1 MLSNRRAILVV
12 NFKNFH
18 EIFGDKAFKLA
29 LDVQD
34 VSTTLKVPI
43 IVSPPAPLISVM
55 TKNLR
60 IPVYSQHVD
69 VDSAGSSTGAVIP
82 ELLQSLGVQG
92 SIVNHSE
99 RRISIK
105 DIEVLIMRLRKAG
118 MKSLVCARTPEEVGE
133 IARLGPDMLAVEPP
147 ELIGSGRAVSKVAPE
162 IVSDSVRA
170 SKSANPE
177 VQLLCGAG
185 VVTSEDVEI
194 SLGLGA
200 EGVLVASGI
209 VKAQDWKSKIR
220 ELARPIGSYM
230 S

>member
-1 MLSNRRAILVV
+1 VLSNRRAILVV

-18 EIFGDKAFKLA
+18 EIFGEKALELA

-34 VSTTLKVPI
+34 VSTTLEIPI
-43 IVSPPAPLISVM
+43 IVSPPVPVISIMV
-55 TKNLR
+55 KSLG

-69 VDSAGSSTGAVIP
+69 VDAVGSSTGAVIP
-82 ELLQSLGVQG
+82 ELLQSLGVRG
-92 SIVNHSE
+92 SILNHSE
-99 RRISIK
+99 RRIPIK
-105 DIEVLIMRLRKAG
+105 DIEELIKRLRKIG

-170 SKSANPE
+170 SKRVNPK
-177 VQLLCGAG
+177 VQILCGAG
-185 VVTSEDVEI
+185 VVSPEDVEI
-194 SLGLGA
+194 SLRLGA

-209 VKAQDWKSKIR
+209 VRAQDWKSKIM
-220 ELARPIGSYM
+220 ELARPLRQ
-230 S
+230 

>member
-18 EIFGDKAFKLA
+18 EIFGDKAFELA
-29 LDVQD
+29 LDAQD

-82 ELLQSLGVQG
+82 ELLQSLGVHG

-133 IARLGPDMLAVEPP
+133 IARLGPDMLAIEPP

-170 SKSANPE
+170 SKSANPA

>member
-18 EIFGDKAFKLA
+18 EIFGEKALELA

-34 VSTTLKVPI
+34 VSTTLEIPI
-43 IVSPPAPLISVM
+43 IVSPPVPVISIMV
-55 TKNLR
+55 KSLG

-69 VDSAGSSTGAVIP
+69 VDAVGSSTGAVIP
-82 ELLQSLGVQG
+82 ELLQSLGVRG
-92 SIVNHSE
+92 SILNHSE
-99 RRISIK
+99 RRIPIK
-105 DIEVLIMRLRKAG
+105 DIEELIKRLRKIG

-170 SKSANPE
+170 SKRVNPK
-177 VQLLCGAG
+177 VQILCGAG
-185 VVTSEDVEI
+185 VVSPEDVEI
-194 SLGLGA
+194 SLRLGA

-209 VKAQDWKSKIR
+209 VRAQDWKSKIM
-220 ELARPIGSYM
+220 ELARPLRR
-230 S
+230 